1 MELHGW
7 GRYPRQDAQ
16 VVEPVSRQQCV
27 RAVPNAGPLIA
38 RGRGRSY
45 GDSALGPQVLSTR
58 HLDQFHDFDP
68 LTGLLSCAAG
78 TSLDDILKTFVPRGW
93 FLPVLP
99 GTRFITVGGAIA
111 SDVHGKNHHRDGTFS
126 AYVSSIQILLGNG
139 ECVVASP
146 TDKAELFHA
155 TCGGMGLTGVI
166 VSAVLR
172 LKAIT
177 ASDILETRIK
187 APSLDAVLEAFDANA
202 ASAYSVAWMD
212 CMARGASL
220 GRSVLVMGEP
230 CVEGPLVARRAKAF
244 GVPADMPSG
253 LLNRAVARVFNAT
266 YYRRARSGALTTRK
280 PFESFFAPLDA
291 IAGWSSLYG
300 RPGFLQYQFV
310 LPKEAGVTGLREIL
324 KRIGQSGL
332 GAFLAVLKLFGDAN
346 DNPLSFPMKGYSLAV
361 DFKAEAGV
369 FELLDVLD
377 GIVAAHGGRLY
388 LAKDARMSEATFKA
402 GYPRWQEF
410 EEVRARW
417 HAHGKFMSTQSR
429 RLGLA

>member
-7 GRYPRQDAQ
+7 GRYPRQEAR
-16 VVEPVSRQQCV
+16 VAEPLSRQQCM
-27 RAVPNAGPLIA
+27 RAVPSALPLIA
-38 RGRGRSY
+38 RGQGRSY

-58 HLDQFHDFDP
+58 YLDQFHDFDP
-68 LTGLLSCAAG
+68 ETGMLSCAAG
-78 TSLDDILKTFVPRGW
+78 VSLDDILRTFVPRGW
-93 FLPVLP
+93 FLPVMP

-126 AYVSSIQILLGNG
+126 AHVASIQILLGNG
-139 ECVVASP
+139 ECVGASP
-146 TDKAELFHA
+146 SDHAELFYA

-187 APSLDAVLEAFDANA
+187 TPSLDAVLEAFDANA
-202 ASAYSVAWMD
+202 ASAYSVAWID
-212 CMARGASL
+212 CMARGTRL
-220 GRSVLVMGEP
+220 GRSVLVMGEQ
-230 CVEGPLVARRAKAF
+230 CTEGPLVVRQAKAL
-244 GVPADMPSG
+244 GIPGEMPAG
-253 LLNRAVARVFNAT
+253 LLNRAVAKMFNAA
-266 YYRRARSGALTTRK
+266 YYGRARSDAQPARRS
-280 PFESFFAPLDA
+280 FESFVSPLDA

-310 LPKEAGVTGLREIL
+310 LPKESGAHGLREIL
-324 KRIGQSGL
+324 QRIGQSRL

-346 DNPLSFPMKGYSLAV
+346 ANPLSFPMKGYSLAV
-361 DFKAEAGV
+361 DFKAENAT
-369 FELLDVLD
+369 FELLEALD

-388 LAKDARMSEATFKA
+388 LAKDARMSEAMFKA

-417 HAHGKFMSTQSR
+417 HAHGKFSSTQSR

>member
-7 GRYPRQDAQ
+7 GRYPRQEAH
-16 VVEPVSRQQCV
+16 VAEPLSGQQCL
-27 RAVPNAGPLIA
+27 RAMPGASPLIA
-38 RGRGRSY
+38 RGQGRSY
-45 GDSALGPQVLSTR
+45 GDSALGPEVLSTR
-58 HLDQFHDFDP
+58 YLDQFHDFDP
-68 LTGLLSCAAG
+68 QTGLLSCAAG
-78 TSLDDILKTFVPRGW
+78 VSLDDILRTLVPRGW
-93 FLPVLP
+93 FLPVMP

-126 AYVSSIQILLGNG
+126 THVASIRILLGNG
-139 ECVVASP
+139 ECVDASP

-187 APSLDAVLEAFDANA
+187 TPSLDAVLEAFDANA
-202 ASAYSVAWMD
+202 ASAYSVAWID
-212 CMARGASL
+212 CMARGSSL
-220 GRSVLVMGEP
+220 GRSILVMGEQ
-230 CVEGPLVARRAKAF
+230 CTEGPLVTQQAKAL
-244 GVPADMPSG
+244 GIPVDMPAG
-253 LLNRAVARVFNAT
+253 LLNRAVGKAFNAA
-266 YYRRARSGALTTRK
+266 YYGRTRSNAQPSRK
-280 PFESFFAPLDA
+280 PFESFISPLDA
-291 IAGWSSLYG
+291 ISGWSSLYG

-310 LPKEAGVTGLREIL
+310 LPKESGGNGLREIL
-324 KRIGQSGL
+324 QRIGQSRL

-346 DNPLSFPMKGYSLAV
+346 ANPLSFPIKGYSLAV
-361 DFKAEAGV
+361 DFKAEAAT

-388 LAKDARMSEATFKA
+388 LAKDARMSEAMFKA

>member
-7 GRYPRQDAQ
+7 GRYPRQEAQ
-16 VVEPVSRQQCV
+16 VVEPLSGQHCL
-27 RAVPNAGPLIA
+27 RAVSGTSPLIA
-38 RGRGRSY
+38 RGLGRSY

-58 HLDQFHDFDP
+58 LLDQLHAFDP
-68 LTGLLSCAAG
+68 ETGLLSCAAG
-78 TSLDDILKTFVPRGW
+78 TSLDDILRTFVPRGW
-93 FLPVLP
+93 FLPVMP

-126 AYVSSIQILLGNG
+126 AHVASIRILLGNG
-139 ECVVASP
+139 ECVGASP
-146 TDKAELFHA
+146 SDKAELFHA

-172 LKAIT
+172 LKRIT

-187 APSLDAVLEAFDANA
+187 APSLDAVLEAFDAHA
-202 ASAYSVAWMD
+202 ASAYSVAWID

-220 GRSVLVMGEP
+220 GRSILVTAEP
-230 CVEGPLVARRAKAF
+230 CVDGPLVARRVKAP
-244 GVPADMPSG
+244 GVPIEMPSG
-253 LLNRAVARVFNAT
+253 LLRRPLARMVNAT
-266 YYRRARSGALTTRK
+266 YYRRARAQAQTKRK

-291 IAGWSSLYG
+291 MAGWSGWYG
-300 RPGFLQYQFV
+300 RSGFLQYQLV
-310 LPKEAGVTGLREIL
+310 LPKEAGATGLREIL
-324 KRIGQSGL
+324 QRIGQSEL

-346 DNPLSFPMKGYSLAV
+346 ANPLSFPMTGYSLAV
-361 DFKAEAGV
+361 DFKAEGAA
-369 FELLDVLD
+369 FELLDRLD
-377 GIVAAHGGRLY
+377 GVVAAHGGRLY

-402 GYPRWQEF
+402 GYPRWQAF

>member
-7 GRYPRQDAQ
+7 GRYPRQEAH
-16 VVEPVSRQQCV
+16 VAEPLSRQQCM
-27 RAVPNAGPLIA
+27 RAVPGALPLIA

-58 HLDQFHDFDP
+58 YLDRFHDFDP
-68 LTGLLSCAAG
+68 ETGVLSCDAG
-78 TSLDDILKTFVPRGW
+78 VSLDDILRTFVPRGW
-93 FLPVLP
+93 FLPVMP

-126 AYVSSIQILLGNG
+126 AHVASIRILLGNG
-139 ECVVASP
+139 ECVGASP
-146 TDKAELFHA
+146 SDKAELFHA

-187 APSLDAVLEAFDANA
+187 TPSLDAVLEAFDAHA
-202 ASAYSVAWMD
+202 ASAYSVAWID
-212 CMARGASL
+212 CMARGPHL
-220 GRSVLVMGEP
+220 GRSILVMGEQ
-230 CVEGPLVARRAKAF
+230 CTEGPLVAQQVKAL
-244 GVPADMPSG
+244 GIPAEMPSG
-253 LLNRAVARVFNAT
+253 LLNRAVAKMFNAA
-266 YYRRARSGALTTRK
+266 YYGRARANAQKSRK
-280 PFESFFAPLDA
+280 PFESFIAPLDA
-291 IAGWSSLYG
+291 ITGWSSLYG

-310 LPKEAGVTGLREIL
+310 LPKASGADGLREIL
-324 KRIGQSGL
+324 QHIGQSRL

-346 DNPLSFPMKGYSLAV
+346 ANPLSFPLKGYSLAV
-361 DFKAEAGV
+361 DFKAEAAT

-388 LAKDARMSEATFKA
+388 LAKDARMSEAMFKA

-417 HAHGKFMSTQSR
+417 HAHGKFSSTQSR

>member
-7 GRYPRQDAQ
+7 GRYPRQEAQ
-16 VVEPVSRQQCV
+16 VTEPMSRQQCM
-27 RAVPNAGPLIA
+27 RAVPGALPLIA
-38 RGRGRSY
+38 RGKGRSY
-45 GDSALGPQVLSTR
+45 GDSALGPQVISTR
-58 HLDQFHDFDP
+58 YLDQFHDFDP
-68 LTGLLSCAAG
+68 ETGVLSCAAG
-78 TSLDDILKTFVPRGW
+78 VSLDDILRTFVPRGW
-93 FLPVLP
+93 FLPVMP

-126 AYVSSIQILLGNG
+126 AHVSSIQILLGNG
-139 ECVVASP
+139 ECVDASP
-146 TDKAELFHA
+146 SDKAELFYA

-187 APSLDAVLEAFDANA
+187 APCLDAVIEAFDANA
-202 ASAYSVAWMD
+202 ASAYSVAWID
-212 CMARGASL
+212 CMARHTNL
-220 GRSVLVMGEP
+220 GRSVLVMGEQ
-230 CVEGPLVARRAKAF
+230 CTEGPLVTQRAKAL
-244 GVPADMPSG
+244 GIPAEMPSG
-253 LLNRAVARVFNAT
+253 FLNSAVAKMFNTA
-266 YYRRARSGALTTRK
+266 YYGRARSDAQKSRK
-280 PFESFFAPLDA
+280 SFESFISPLDA
-291 IAGWSSLYG
+291 ITGWSSLYG
-300 RPGFLQYQFV
+300 RSGFLQYQFV
-310 LPKEAGVTGLREIL
+310 LPKESGVYGLREIL
-324 KRIGQSGL
+324 KQIGQSKL

-346 DNPLSFPMKGYSLAV
+346 ASPLSFPMKGYSLAV
-361 DFKAEAGV
+361 DFKAEAAT
-369 FELLDVLD
+369 FELLQVLD

-388 LAKDARMSEATFKA
+388 LAKDARMSEAMFKA